1 MLDFSAV
8 HRFANK
14 SLLVRL
20 RLSALL
26 LIVFALSMFL
36 LPLAIVWGT
45 VVLDPRGLQV
55 SIILLPTAVVS
66 GLLFLLMS
74 SEVRCPLCRG
84 LVMRRLRGAPIGKG
98 VRPLFGSYRLRVI
111 LRLFFTGNFRCLHC
125 GETCDAT
132 DPRH

>member
-1 MLDFSAV
+1 M

-14 SLLVRL
+14 SLLIRL

-26 LIVFALSMFL
+26 LVVFALSMFL
-36 LPLAIVWGT
+36 LPLAVVWGT
-45 VVLDPRGLQV
+45 LIYDPRGLQA

-66 GLLFLLMS
+66 GLLFLLVS
-74 SEVRCPLCRG
+74 SDVRCPLCRG
-84 LVMRRLRGAPIGKG
+84 QVMRRMRGAPIGRG
-98 VRPLFGSYRLRVI
+98 VQPLLGSYRFRVVT
-111 LRLFFTGNFRCLHC
+111 RLFFTGNFRCLHC